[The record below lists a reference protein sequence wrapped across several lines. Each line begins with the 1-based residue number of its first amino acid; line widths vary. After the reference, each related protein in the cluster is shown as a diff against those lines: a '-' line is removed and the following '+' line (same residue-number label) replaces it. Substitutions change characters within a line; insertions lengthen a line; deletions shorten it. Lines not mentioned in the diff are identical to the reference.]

1 MNFKEINILKTIC
14 EPLFDYFD
22 YTIKPFDLNY
32 LTIPVG
38 VLISHCVGQL
48 ACQSAC
54 LVHCLYNFCAIIK
67 GKGLDALLCRE
78 ITHDCTLLHL
88 NSMWG
93 FTIACIVSQN
103 KYLMSN
109 TRYASKLFLNTVYR
123 DRIVGTGHL
132 SGPRSPTACISWVIT
147 GPALLR

>member
-88 NSMWG
+88 VCGDLQSL
-93 FTIACIVSQN
+93 A
-103 KYLMSN
+103 
-109 TRYASKLFLNTVYR
+109 LFHKINISCQILDT
-123 DRIVGTGHL
+123 HL
-132 SGPRSPTACISWVIT
+132 SYF
-147 GPALLR
+147 